1 MNMHTGP
8 RVDVTHISA
17 DCKCAGATVS
27 ECKYRVQNKSKTHN
41 NYTHAA
47 VSQTPMQDGGHAS
60 Q

>member
-17 DCKCAGATVS
+17 DSTCVGATAS
-27 ECKYRVQNKSKTHN
+27 ECKNRAQNKSETHSN
-41 NYTHAA
+41 CMHAA
-47 VSQTPMQDGGHAS
+47 VSQTPAQDGGHAS